1 MSKKLFDFISSFGM
15 MLVGVFLLFASTVS
29 FSPAGRQ
36 WLKLPASN
44 PRQLI
49 GGDAIAENLPVSHPS
64 VPLQNNKDNFI
75 GTLTAQS
82 VLVIDDKTDT
92 ILFEKNSDA
101 VRPLASVTKLMSALV
116 LLDLPIQWSTTTE
129 IFETDD
135 VGSSH
140 IINAGEKFT
149 ADDLWH
155 VGLIGSSN
163 SAINALVRISGLT
176 PTQFAA
182 RMNRKA
188 RDLQLTS
195 AHFVEATGLNAGN
208 VANVHDTAKL
218 LKNALQQDKIFKAV
232 QVGEY
237 YAHPLGKNKP
247 RRVWST
253 DWLLTKWVPSNFAA
267 AQIAGKTGFIN
278 ESNYN
283 FAVRLS
289 DNNSHAVRVVI
300 LGASTNENRFSEA
313 RDLATWVFAN
323 YLWPDQAGYEKL
335 AE

>member
-15 MLVGVFLLFASTVS
+15 MLVGVFLLFANTVS
-29 FSPAGRQ
+29 FSPTGRQ
-36 WLKLPASN
+36 WLKLPVSN

-49 GGDAIAENLPVSHPS
+49 GGDAIAENLPVLRPT
-64 VPLQNNKDNFI
+64 VPLQKNKNNFV
-75 GTLTAQS
+75 GVLTAQS
-82 VLVIDDKTDT
+82 VIVVDNKTEAV
-92 ILFEKNSDA
+92 LFEKNSDA
-101 VRPLASVTKLMSALV
+101 IRPLASVTKLMSALV

-195 AHFVEATGLNAGN
+195 AHFVEATGLDADNIAS
-208 VANVHDTAKL
+208 VRDVAKL
-218 LKNALQQDKIFKAV
+218 LKIALQKDKILQTV
-232 QVGEY
+232 QIGEY
-237 YAHPLGKNKP
+237 YIHPLGKDKP

-253 DWLLTKWVPSNFAA
+253 DWLLTKWVPSNFTVS
-267 AQIAGKTGFIN
+267 QIAGKTGFIN
-278 ESNYN
+278 ESGYN
-283 FAVRLS
+283 FAVHLS
-289 DNNSHAVRVVI
+289 DNNGHAVRVIVF
-300 LGASTNENRFSEA
+300 GASTNENRFI
-313 RDLATWVFAN
+313 FAN
-323 YLWPDQAGYEKL
+323 YLWPDQTGYDQLSE
-335 AE
+335 